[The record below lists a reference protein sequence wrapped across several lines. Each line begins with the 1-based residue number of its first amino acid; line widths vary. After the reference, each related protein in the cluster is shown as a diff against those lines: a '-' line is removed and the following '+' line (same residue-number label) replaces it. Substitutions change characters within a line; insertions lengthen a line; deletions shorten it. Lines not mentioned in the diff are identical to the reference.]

1 MKNYRVLTKKEI
13 KELKRQITEDGILN
27 IGYYHKLHNELS
39 NINFEKLI
47 ESTGKLVSD
56 GFDYNSIYFLDCL
69 VVEFCKNITYQ
80 EFKKVVPYLVGRT
93 HYKLINNQL
102 VSTEVF

>member
-1 MKNYRVLTKKEI
+1 MEKLTKKEI
-13 KELKRQITEDGILN
+13 KALKRQIKENGILD
-27 IGYYHKLHNELS
+27 IGYYKKLYNELS

-80 EFKKVVPYLVGRT
+80 DFKQVVPFLVGRT